1 MLFHI
6 PQALSSIFILFR
18 SVLFF
23 VIWSCLFPVCAVL
36 CVNCFCA
43 SIAAC
48 AMQQLPWILQPRSGY
63 NLMQHYKCRVH
74 FLASH
79 SSVVHEG
86 HDIRMYHDTNTAC
99 FVYIRAFVVVCI
111 TCPFTSIS
119 MQQNGK
125 NTASVEAFIL
135 GSLIQVSFS
144 PLTRVIN
151 SQRAKWDR
159 FSRGRHCSTARGY
172 WTMLVP
178 GLFSSSAS
186 CQWRRISVSLCD
198 GSLAIIASLTG
209 YECRSGF
216 WGVKM
221 GVLLTFTVI
230 YSPTYGE

>member
-1 MLFHI
+1 M
-6 PQALSSIFILFR
+6 
-18 SVLFF
+18 
-23 VIWSCLFPVCAVL
+23 IWSCLFPVCAVL

-79 SSVVHEG
+79 SSVFHEG
-86 HDIRMYHDTNTAC
+86 HDIRIYHAINTAC
-99 FVYIRAFVVVCI
+99 FVYIRVFFVVVVVSI
-111 TCPFTSIS
+111 TCPFTSIL
-119 MQQNGK
+119 MQQTGK

-159 FSRGRHCSTARGY
+159 FSRGRHCTTTRRY

-186 CQWRRISVSLCD
+186 CQWRCHC
-198 GSLAIIASLTG
+198 ATG
-209 YECRSGF
+209 LWRS
-216 WGVKM
+216 
-221 GVLLTFTVI
+221 
-230 YSPTYGE
+230 